1 MAFLE
6 SEKEIFDLGRESEQ
20 EALIWQEHYPEYQRL
35 ADNDLLEDFDDILPE
50 VNDGSLAA
58 ALFKLPKRIVNSDLK
73 GRAKVED
80 RDEAWITEL
89 ANIEWEDNI
98 IPNAN
103 TQAPFHRKWK
113 DAVRKA
119 AIFGSV
125 PLITLFVE
133 RGKYIGADFIVA
145 EPQNVRLA
153 PGAISDYDSD
163 VFFWDG
169 FYSKLKLMDML
180 ERAKTEAAEAK
191 KNKEEGYN
199 KWNIPAIEK
208 LLEEFPEETDMNV
221 NKPQDSDHR
230 IKAKGVKLTTVYQ
243 RGVDAP
249 FYLYH
254 SGSKTKLRTWTNP
267 DPSGDVPVHFLY
279 CYQDFVNP
287 YGIGIAKLAGGT
299 QNVLDLMRK
308 SDVLATQ
315 LGFRPPISVGG
326 DTTGLDIDSLVY
338 AQDAIWEEG
347 NARVERRD
355 VANNIYQ
362 ALPERMAMYQ
372 TSLQKMIPMGD
383 TSISGSASGDPQQSK
398 TPAGVKL
405 QAANLSIDDE
415 DFKDN
420 LYMTYEAK
428 ARSMINTH
436 FANMQGSDIRK
447 LSDEQR
453 ELLKKAGLDFPLDEN
468 GDPTNELDVI
478 WDNARAS
485 FSFEIEAEQ
494 DKAKDEEKRLEAL
507 LKVYEITQTNPQIAQ
522 ILMQSGYKFDSG
534 ELLAEIISLT
544 SDSEKILEQ
553 ITPEDEQDMINREAS
568 MGITEDEMPMAQGT
582 QQPMQQ
588 PQAMPQETVQ
598 EPVQEQ
604 AQDFP
609 QDLVAQTS
617 QEYGVDPST
626 AHFMLTAASQGFTD
640 QEIMDAIQRNT
651 GGQNVEG
658 R

>member
-338 AQDAIWEEG
+338 AQDAIWEVG

-355 VANNIYQ
+355 IANNIYQ